1 MATAYQPRDYFLNGK
16 AIILDK
22 YQDVENAKNDQDIE
36 AINSMGSGMY
46 QSSVGRNFNQTDNQ
60 FQESNRFNQPKIPIN
75 SNTNNYINQS
85 GELNTLYSPNSNNL
99 NSPTQMFDTNNNN
112 TLTQKN
118 YNRKPN
124 GCVAVNSKKQKPLP
138 IITFDFFRKEII

>member
-1 MATAYQPRDYFLNGK
+1 MEDKLRLNTKLYGFDGIIGRRDYFLNGK

-22 YQDVENAKNDQDIE
+22 YQDVENAKNDQDMD
-36 AINSMGSGMY
+36 AVNSMGSGVY

-60 FQESNRFNQPKIPIN
+60 FQESNRFDNQPKIPIS

-112 TLTQKN
+112 TFT
-118 YNRKPN
+118 
-124 GCVAVNSKKQKPLP
+124 KKSPLSAFLDTP
-138 IITFDFFRKEII
+138 DTP